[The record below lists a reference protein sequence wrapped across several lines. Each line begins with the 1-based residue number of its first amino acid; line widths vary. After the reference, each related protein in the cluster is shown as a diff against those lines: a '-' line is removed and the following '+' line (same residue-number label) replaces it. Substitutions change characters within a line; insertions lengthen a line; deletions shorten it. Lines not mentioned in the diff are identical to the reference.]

1 MIFIFSILL
10 FANPVFGN
18 LKEKQEI
25 YIFQRPPFSY
35 SGTISKDGYY
45 YYFTNNR
52 SVFHLCDIKIN
63 GGCFIKTNVRPKIIK
78 KGIIKVE
85 NSYACSEKIIS
96 KSINRNPKSKYF
108 LGYGICRKNG
118 WEKVENPTQ

>member
-10 FANPVFGN
+10 FANSVIGN

-35 SGTISKDGYY
+35 SGTIGKDGYY

-78 KGIIKVE
+78 EGIIKVE